1 MCFSVINRPLRITK
15 TSATVIDHIL
25 TNTILDFEA
34 KHGIIKNDISNHF
47 GIFGALSATLER
59 KKNNEYV
66 MRRDVTESSAK
77 NLELISTVD
86 WNLITQTLNPN
97 GSCNIF
103 IDKFLDENK
112 NSIQPFRFQRES
124 KKSSRKKQ
132 RLSKTIRLETI
143 KNL

>member
-1 MCFSVINRPLRITK
+1 
-15 TSATVIDHIL
+15 
-25 TNTILDFEA
+25 
-34 KHGIIKNDISNHF
+34 
-47 GIFGALSATLER
+47 
-59 KKNNEYV
+59 